1 MKVKIRR
8 EGMTLKFKYEE
19 INTVLKIL
27 EKKAEENKALKEVN
41 KWPEKEEIKTVRTP
55 DYISDIC
62 HDLNE
67 MAKDVYKND
76 KKEESKKEKTINE
89 LKKAVAVKNNCKDYE
104 EFEINR
110 KIVKLRDY
118 DGLSFARIG
127 KLVGY
132 SAATVQKRYHQMKGD
147 KDGGAET

>member
-1 MKVKIRR
+1 MKVKIGK

-19 INTVLKIL
+19 ISTVLKIL

-41 KWPEKEEIKTVRTP
+41 KWPEKEEIKTVMTP

-76 KKEESKKEKTINE
+76 KKKESKKEKTINE
-89 LKKAVAVKNNCKDYE
+89 LKKAVAAKNNCKDYE
-104 EFEINR
+104 EFEFSR
-110 KIVKLRDY
+110 KVVKLHDEE
-118 DGLSFARIG
+118 G
-127 KLVGY
+127 KTFTEIANILGSTY
-132 SAATVQKRYHQMKGD
+132 SKVQRKYHQMKGD